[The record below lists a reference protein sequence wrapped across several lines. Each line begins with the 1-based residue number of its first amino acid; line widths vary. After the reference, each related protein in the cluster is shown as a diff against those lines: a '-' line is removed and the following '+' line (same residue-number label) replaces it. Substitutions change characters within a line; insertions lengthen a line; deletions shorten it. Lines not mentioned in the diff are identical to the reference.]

1 MDKYENFVK
10 EWINKQ
16 LQKHGVDFEYVLK
29 NQQIEGELW
38 CTHYTCTQEE
48 ADELKEWAFA
58 EMKKRFKW
66 SKRMCESQYSW
77 ISMMWGLRIA
87 SETL

>member
-29 NQQIEGELW
+29 NQQIEGKLW

-48 ADELKEWAFA
+48 ADELKKWALA

-66 SKRMCESQYSW
+66 SKRMGESQYAW
-77 ISMMWGLRIA
+77 LNLMWGLRNA

>member
-29 NQQIEGELW
+29 NQEIEGEIW
-38 CTHYTCTQEE
+38 CTYYTCTQEE
-48 ADELKEWAFA
+48 ADELKKWALA

-66 SKRMCESQYSW
+66 SKRMSESQYGW
-77 ISMMWGLRIA
+77 LNLMWGLRIA

>member
-29 NQQIEGELW
+29 NQQIEGQLW
-38 CTHYTCTQEE
+38 CTYYTCTQEE
-48 ADELKEWAFA
+48 ADELKKWALA
-58 EMKKRFKW
+58 EMKKRFRW
-66 SKRMCESQYSW
+66 SKRMSESQYAW
-77 ISMMWGLRIA
+77 INMMWGLRIA
-87 SETL
+87 PETL